1 MTCFVKTSFM
11 YDLLIGTKLIYLQA
25 ANIYSVKIGNRNTR
39 NVIDVVLVFLL
50 LTLNM
55 FHTFF

>member
-25 ANIYSVKIGNRNTR
+25 AV
-39 NVIDVVLVFLL
+39 NVTQLKSAIETLETS
-50 LTLNM
+50 LTS
-55 FHTFF
+55 F